1 MEIERIDSYVDD
13 RFSKKAL
20 LQHGA
25 YLIDDEPYEIVIVSD
40 NKAIV
45 YGNKPE
51 KYEALIEQFRYHA
64 PHITNFVDEKG
75 KAITNIS
82 EVEVVDIALDLI
94 QPSQFFVDEQKLEA
108 VSSFINKPEDVIV
121 QVVPWE
127 DRYISMDGHTRLFYA
142 CQNGFKSVKA
152 VVVEME
158 DWVWTFVEEARNR
171 KIHTPYD
178 LKLLTHEEYE
188 VQWNQYC
195 DSIFN

>member
-1 MEIERIDSYVDD
+1 MEIERIDNYEDD
-13 RFSKKAL
+13 RFSKTAL

-64 PHITNFVDEKG
+64 PHITNVVDEKG
-75 KAITNIS
+75 ETITNIS

-108 VSSFINKPEDVIV
+108 VSSFINKPEDIIV
-121 QVVPWE
+121 
-127 DRYISMDGHTRLFYA
+127 
-142 CQNGFKSVKA
+142 
-152 VVVEME
+152 
-158 DWVWTFVEEARNR
+158 
-171 KIHTPYD
+171 
-178 LKLLTHEEYE
+178 
-188 VQWNQYC
+188 
-195 DSIFN
+195 

>member
-13 RFSKKAL
+13 RFSKTAL

-45 YGNKPE
+45 YGNNPE

-75 KAITNIS
+75 ETITNIT

-108 VSSFINKPEDVIV
+108 VGSFINKPEDIIV

-127 DRYISMDGHTRLFYA
+127 DRYISMDGHTRLYYA
-142 CQNGFKSVKA
+142 CKNELKSVKA

-158 DWVWTFVEEARNR
+158 DWVWTFVEGARNR
-171 KIHTPYD
+171 KIYTPYD
-178 LKLLTHEEYE
+178 LQLLSNEEYE

-195 DSIFN
+195 DSIFK

>member
-1 MEIERIDSYVDD
+1 MEIERIDNYEDD
-13 RFSKKAL
+13 RFSKTAL

-75 KAITNIS
+75 ETITNIT

-94 QPSQFFVDEQKLEA
+94 QPSQFFVDEQKLEV
-108 VSSFINKPEDVIV
+108 VSSFINKPEDIIV

-127 DRYISMDGHTRLFYA
+127 DRYISMDGHTRLYYA
-142 CQNGFKSVKA
+142 CKNELKSVKA

-158 DWVWTFVEEARNR
+158 DWVWTFVEGARNR
-171 KIHTPYD
+171 KIYTPYD
-178 LKLLTHEEYE
+178 LQLLSHEEYE

-195 DSIFN
+195 DSIFK

>member
-1 MEIERIDSYVDD
+1 MEIERIDNYEDD
-13 RFSKKAL
+13 RFSKTAL

-45 YGNKPE
+45 YGNNPE

-75 KAITNIS
+75 ETITNIT

-108 VSSFINKPEDVIV
+108 VGSFINKPEDIIV

-127 DRYISMDGHTRLFYA
+127 DRYISMDGHTRLYYA
-142 CQNGFKSVKA
+142 CKNELKSVKA

-158 DWVWTFVEEARNR
+158 DWVWTFVEGARNR
-171 KIHTPYD
+171 KIYTPYD
-178 LKLLTHEEYE
+178 LQLLSHEEYE

-195 DSIFN
+195 DSIFK